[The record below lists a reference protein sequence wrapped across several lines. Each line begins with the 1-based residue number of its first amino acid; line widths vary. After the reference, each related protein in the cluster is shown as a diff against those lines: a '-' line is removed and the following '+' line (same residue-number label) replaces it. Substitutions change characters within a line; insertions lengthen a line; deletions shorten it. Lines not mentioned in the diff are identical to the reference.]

1 MAIFISYSHK
11 DKQFVDK
18 LAANLVKHKARVW
31 VDRWELKVGDSI
43 VQRVQNA
50 IKEADALIVVL
61 SKASVESGWCSKEIT
76 AGLVRELE
84 EKRVVILPV
93 LLADCEIPLF
103 LRDKLYADFRANF
116 EDGFRVTLEAI
127 AGVISDTL
135 GHIKKP
141 ESYVDF
147 GVDWNLA
154 AGLYH
159 LRITFVELSDKD
171 QYSVI
176 TEINIDANALAT
188 QRYLEWEKRGLDWY
202 ERLVIMSMV
211 ASSVAATEK
220 YLYLDDDF
228 PKSRDYG
235 VRDSKLGIEY
245 KVRVSARRLGND
257 TGKDVYVDWGNQLD
271 GVIEIFGK
279 SLREAP
285 EGIKSQVTKGIK
297 EITLENQPFPPQL

>member
-11 DKQFVDK
+11 DKQFVGK
-18 LAANLVKHKARVW
+18 LAAHLVKHKARVW

-43 VQRVQNA
+43 VQRVQSA
-50 IKEADALIVVL
+50 IKEADALLVVL
-61 SKASVESGWCSKEIT
+61 SKASVESEWCNKEIT

-93 LLADCEIPLF
+93 LLEDCEIPLF
-103 LRDKLYADFRANF
+103 LRDKLYADFRADF

-127 AGVISDTL
+127 AGAISDTL

-159 LRITFVELSDKD
+159 LRVTFVERSDKD
-171 QYSVI
+171 QYSII

-202 ERLVIMSMV
+202 ARLVIMSMV
-211 ASSVAATEK
+211 ASSIAAKEK
-220 YLYLDDDF
+220 YIYLDDDF
-228 PKSRDYG
+228 PKFRDYG
-235 VRDSKLGIEY
+235 VRDPKLGIEY
-245 KVRVSARRLGND
+245 EVRVSARRLGND
-257 TGKDVYVDWGNQLD
+257 TGKNVYVDWSSQLD
-271 GVIEIFGK
+271 TLIEIFGK
-279 SLREAP
+279 SLEEAP
-285 EGIKSQVTKGIK
+285 KEIKSQIANGIR
-297 EITLENQPFPPQL
+297 EITLGNHPF

>member
-1 MAIFISYSHK
+1 MAIFISYSRK
-11 DKQFVDK
+11 DTQFVDK
-18 LAANLVKHKARVW
+18 LAARLVKHKARVW

-43 VQRVQNA
+43 VQRIQDA

-61 SKASVESGWCSKEIT
+61 SKASVVSSWCNKEIT
-76 AGLVRELE
+76 AGLILELE
-84 EKRVVILPV
+84 EKRVVVLPIL
-93 LLADCEIPLF
+93 LEDCEIPLF
-103 LRDKLYADFRANF
+103 LRDKMHADFRVDF
-116 EDGFRVTLEAI
+116 EDGFRATLEAT

-141 ESYVDF
+141 EAYVDF
-147 GVDWNLA
+147 GIDWNLDS
-154 AGLYH
+154 GLYH
-159 LRITFVELSDKD
+159 LRVTFVERSDKD

-188 QRYLEWEKRGLDWY
+188 QHYLEWDKRGLDWY

-211 ASSVAATEK
+211 ASSIAATEK

-245 KVRVSARRLGND
+245 KVHVSARRLGND
-257 TGKDVYVDWGNQLD
+257 TGKDVYVDWGSQLD
-271 GVIEIFGK
+271 GVIGIFGK
-279 SLREAP
+279 SLIEAP
-285 EGIKSQVTKGIK
+285 EVIKSQVAKGIK
-297 EITLENQPFPPQL
+297 EITLENQPFPPQS